1 MANYKAI
8 TTGNW
13 SNLAIWQDDS
23 SGSYSP
29 SLILPSSGD
38 TVYSNN
44 FSVTIDIDFVVFKIT
59 NKSSTNVTAG
69 GGFIISTSR
78 TITCLDSSW
87 GIEGSN
93 TSNATVVTIQTS
105 SVVNITS
112 NIIAGTTT
120 NTYGVYSNVQTTLN
134 VIGNVSGGSF
144 ITNTSG
150 SHGIFMDT
158 SSVSSVVTITGN
170 VYAKGTTNTYQVTN
184 VGVFIRSASTTLNIT
199 GNLYGSNVI
208 SQGPYTD
215 IQFAVYMFGA
225 NSVLNVTGDVFAL
238 LNAAIYSLA
247 GTVSVVGNIYS
258 SSTSFAIIS
267 QIITIS
273 GTINNLNGYS
283 AIQSNR
289 IIFNQ
294 LSPTQ
299 WTFQTEIGGTN
310 KTLYPAGTDIGNP
323 LPSNVRSGT
332 VFGPNSEFTGTCA
345 IPSATT
351 VSLGVPVDNTIGTA
365 VNNMSTIFNIQES
378 QVTGKTIGTKILQIA
393 PRKIGVSLIQNVGGV
408 VLTNPQGLLL
418 DLYPATSAYSLR
430 RLSLNYINPLIRVR
444 RGGDNSELEIGYD
457 SNNELDIT
465 TLLSFVNNGDGN
477 GFIVRWFDQTNNN
490 NNVSQNTVLGQPQIV
505 TSGSMILV
513 NNKPSIR
520 FNGTSQYLDGG
531 NVILNPNNKNLL
543 SFVVAKTPTTGVNY
557 FYTRALPGGTPNR
570 YALSNGTQF
579 YGLVSDGNNVGRD
592 AFTSNVTSNQSL
604 YSQKIEV
611 SVGHDIW
618 RNNVQYGSNIFPNSF
633 GNTTYNF
640 LIGAYNN
647 GSGTVPPSAF
657 GAGEHQEYVIYQQ
670 ASLPDRATISS
681 IINSYYNIY

>member
-1 MANYKAI
+1 MAII
-8 TTGNW
+8 TSAQNGNW
-13 SNLAIWQDDS
+13 SDPNTWVGGVLPTSVDDVRLNHTVESDVDINISNL
-23 SGSYSP
+23 
-29 SLILPSSGD
+29 LIPSS
-38 TVYSNN
+38 NN
-44 FSVTIDIDFVVFKIT
+44 LGYL
-59 NKSSTNVTAG
+59 NVT
-69 GGFIISTSR
+69 TSR
-78 TITCLDSSW
+78 NILV
-87 GIEGSN
+87 SN
-93 TSNATVVTIQTS
+93 TIFNSKYLFTSQGLINITMVSGMTI
-105 SVVNITS
+105 NITS
-112 NIIAGTTT
+112 NMILGI
-120 NTYGVYSNVQTTLN
+120 Q
-134 VIGNVSGGSF
+134 GGGQFSQ
-144 ITNTSG
+144 NG
-150 SHGIFMDT
+150 
-158 SSVSSVVTITGN
+158 SSVRIVGSNGVVNIISNQIIGGYGSSVGIGSYGGAAILALCSNTI
-170 VYAKGTTNTYQVTN
+170 
-184 VGVFIRSASTTLNIT
+184 LNIT
-199 GNLYGSNVI
+199 GSVQSAG
-208 SQGPYTD
+208 QT
-215 IQFAVYMFGA
+215 A
-225 NSVLNVTGDVFAL
+225 NG
-238 LNAAIYSLA
+238 YLA
-247 GTVSVVGNIYS
+247 GVYSQSNTKTINIVGSVIGDRSIAIFS
-258 SSTSFAIIS
+258 SVADT
-267 QIITIS
+267 ITIS
-273 GTINNLNGYS
+273 GTSTSINSPCSNSTTALFIVSGSIINGNNIPAFS
-283 AIQSNR
+283 VSR
-289 IIFNQ
+289 IRFNSSS
-294 LSPTQ
+294 LTQ